1 MKHILWKPPNLW
13 YQFRCIFKFCFLLPW
28 SFTVSQADKCF
39 LAIIH
44 FAQELWAH
52 YHFCN
57 LSPKMLAYFL
67 ILNVSFKNSASAPAA
82 CKKAWFKSAWK
93 QNLGFYSEGNLN
105 LWGLFGFSRK
115 TKISSWLESFL
126 FYSCDIQ
133 TWHRNEW
140 IFVVILVVCNY
151 HR

>member
-1 MKHILWKPPNLW
+1 MKQILWKLPNLW

-52 YHFCN
+52 YRFCN
-57 LSPKMLAYFL
+57 LSPKMLVYFL